1 MIPNVPP
8 PTQEPSEPQDVPM
21 SLDEAWRVRWPFDTR
36 EPMGAMFDRGTLT
49 RSKLQWAAEKA
60 KWPEVRRAAQTLI
73 EELERRTAAAPAPT
87 QAAPPPA
94 QPTAPAPTIPRPTPT
109 TAPAS
114 AEPPR
119 YGARVVVASEY
130 LEEQE
135 TFHGWLLAYYAGL
148 GVAVAMLTLNTIF
161 WLIRGQSAWLTA
173 LSLMANI
180 VAWVWFAVVVRRQ
193 IQKVRSYRAGRKGE
207 EQVVELLRQALDSR
221 WTIYR
226 NLQLPDRRD
235 DLDLVLVGPGG
246 VWAVQV
252 KATGAPLRVQG
263 GRWEVKR
270 GGQWVAAKPDP
281 GAQVKGQ
288 AKRLNDFF
296 KCSGIN
302 RYVEAAVALAES
314 QPFDKFE
321 GSPIPVWLPFAIEA
335 RARQLSTR
343 YPPSAAELERISELL
358 SRRAVEQRAVEEAR
372 QGRRG

>member
-1 MIPNVPP
+1 MTSHQTLPAQSDSDTSMP
-8 PTQEPSEPQDVPM
+8 
-21 SLDEAWRVRWPFDTR
+21 LDEARQVQWMYPPHPTLG
-36 EPMGAMFDRGTLT
+36 ELLDRNELT
-49 RSKLQWAAEKA
+49 VDNLRYALRKGHKKL
-60 KWPEVRRAAQTLI
+60 RLAAQTLI
-73 EELERRTAAAPAPT
+73 EELERRVAAPVPT
-87 QAAPPPA
+87 QTVSPASPSPPA
-94 QPTAPAPTIPRPTPT
+94 QTTALTLATPRPTPA
-109 TAPAS
+109 TASAS
-114 AEPPR
+114 AETPR

-321 GSPIPVWLPFAIEA
+321 DSPIPVWLPFAIEA

-372 QGRRG
+372 RGRRR